1 VRPGLG
7 SVGVMNESQ
16 PSIPIPSDVLNA
28 IAERV
33 ADIVI
38 ERLGEELRPTN
49 GRWMR
54 TREAAEYLGLTRSA
68 LYSRI
73 GDVPHHK
80 IDRLLLF
87 KRDDLDA
94 WLASHRRQ
102 PDDRETWIRRS
113 EPILRSRPRKPT
125 RQKEV
130 LPVGPKQGRGRTK
143 TKRERPLP
151 SPVGGDEPQKEHW
164 AAELEIPRAELDAMS
179 PKDSKHAWDARNE
192 RLREA
197 GVFDRLSELDD
208 KLGVNAVQGMRPGE
222 LIRAVK
228 ELDND
233 TGGAT

>member
-1 VRPGLG
+1 
-7 SVGVMNESQ
+7 MNEPE
-16 PSIPIPSDVLNA
+16 PSIPIPTDVLNA

-33 ADIVI
+33 ADVVI
-38 ERLGEELRPTN
+38 ERLREELRPTS

-102 PDDRETWIRRS
+102 PDNPETWIRRS
-113 EPILRSRPRKPT
+113 EPILTSRPRKPT
-125 RQKEV
+125 RQKEL
-130 LPVGPKQGRGRTK
+130 LPVGPKQGQRRSK
-143 TKRERPLP
+143 TKKERPLP
-151 SPVGGDEPQKEHW
+151 PPIGGDEPQKEHW
-164 AAELEIPRAELDAMS
+164 AAEIEIPRTELDAMS
-179 PKDSKHAWDARNE
+179 PKDFKQAWDARNE

-208 KLGVNAVQGMRPGE
+208 KLGVNAVQAMHPGE

-228 ELDND
+228 ELGND
-233 TGGAT
+233 TGAVT

>member
-1 VRPGLG
+1 
-7 SVGVMNESQ
+7 MNEPE

-33 ADIVI
+33 ADVVI
-38 ERLGEELRPTN
+38 ERLREELRPTS

-94 WLASHRRQ
+94 WLASHRRL
-102 PDDRETWIRRS
+102 PDNPETWTRHS
-113 EPILRSRPRKPT
+113 EPTLRSRPRKPT
-125 RQKEV
+125 RQKEL
-130 LPVGPKQGRGRTK
+130 LPVGPKQGQRHTK

-151 SPVGGDEPQKEHW
+151 PPIGGDEPQKEHW
-164 AAELEIPRAELDAMS
+164 AAELEIPRTELDAMS
-179 PKDSKHAWDARNE
+179 PKDFKQAWDARNE

-208 KLGVNAVQGMRPGE
+208 KLGVNAVQGMHPGE

-228 ELDND
+228 ELGND
-233 TGGAT
+233 TGAVT